1 MSRIV
6 QMQTNFAV
14 GEIDPLLRARI
25 DLKQYYSAL
34 ETAKNVIIQP
44 QGGARRRE
52 GLRYV
57 SNIGPA
63 AGNGVRLVPFEF
75 NVDDSYMF
83 VIIPGYLYVYRDG
96 VLVENI
102 NGTSNKF
109 VVIPELTA
117 AILPELRFAQSADT
131 IIFVHEDLPPLK
143 LIRGADHDEWTKST
157 IPFTNVPYFAFTI
170 TTVAGSTLTAD
181 SFDHLKVDTTSG
193 NIKVE
198 AMKSGGSSESNV
210 FTQAA
215 SYYEN
220 QYINVTPFGR
230 LRIVRKVDNHTL
242 ECVAEVPLF
251 NTDIIVKANF
261 ELERGYEE
269 AWSSSRGWPKAV
281 TFHEGRLWLAGSKSL
296 PSTVW
301 ASRVNDFFNFDKG
314 EGLDDAALEATL
326 STANLNSVTD
336 IFSGRDL
343 QIFTT
348 GGEFYV
354 PQANLEPITPANF
367 IVKVATRNGSK
378 PDVSIVGVDSGTLFI
393 QREGKSLNELAF
405 TDTELAYNT
414 SNVSMLSG
422 HLFRTPVEMAIRRA
436 TSTDESDRLMI
447 VNGDD
452 GSMIVFSLLRSQ
464 EVTAPS
470 QFTTDGEFISVG
482 VDVDRI
488 FVVVKRTTGSLT
500 SATITVTDYAN
511 IAVGAQVTFKKN
523 DGTTI
528 LLQAEAAGSSPPSSP
543 SGNTYFF
550 RPFSSDSTTAL
561 NIFNALDSNG
571 SFGVGKSGAQ
581 VTINRLDPGMENL
594 ELTTTDAT
602 RLAVTDFLKP
612 TTYSVEYFDDSLHLD
627 MAIQENAVASNVAAP
642 NLANKTVKVIL
653 DGTIQPDE
661 ITDLSSSPA
670 RIYFDRPSVTSYEVG
685 FNFDVEI
692 KTMPVEP
699 QIQSGSMRGF
709 KKRILEV
716 NAELYETQALTV
728 NGQQVSFLQFGE
740 SNLDTSVPPFTG
752 IKTVGPLLGF
762 NKEGQ
767 ITITQS
773 VPLDMTVLALDYKV
787 SVGQ

>member
-34 ETAKNVIIQP
+34 QTATNVVIQP
-44 QGGARRRE
+44 QGGAKRRE

-57 SNIGPA
+57 MTLDSGA
-63 AGNGVRLVPFEF
+63 ASAVRLVPFEF
-75 NVDDSYMF
+75 NTDDSYMF
-83 VIIPGYLYVYRDG
+83 AITPGKLYVFRSG
-96 VLVENI
+96 ALVTNI
-102 NGTSNKF
+102 NSTGNNYLAISE
-109 VVIPELTA
+109 ITA
-117 AILPELRFAQSADT
+117 AMLPEIRFAQSADT
-131 IIFVHEDLPPLK
+131 IIFVHEDLPPIK
-143 LIRGADHDEWTKST
+143 LVRGADHDEWTKST
-157 IPFTNVPYFAFTI
+157 ISFDFIPYFAFTVS
-170 TTVAGSTLTAD
+170 TVAGTSLTTD
-181 SFDHLKVDTTSG
+181 SFDHLKPNATSG

-210 FTQAA
+210 FTEAA
-215 SYYEN
+215 AYYED
-220 QYINVTPFGR
+220 QFINVTPFGR

-242 ECVAEVPLF
+242 ECVSEVPLF
-251 NTDIIVKANF
+251 DTSDIPKASF
-261 ELERGYEE
+261 DIERGYEE
-269 AWSSSRGWPKAV
+269 VWSSTRGWPKAV

-314 EGLDDAALEATL
+314 EGLDDASLEATI
-326 STANLNSVTD
+326 STSTLNAITD

-354 PQANLEPITPANF
+354 PQANLEPVTPSNF
-367 IVKVATRNGSK
+367 IVKIATRNGSK
-378 PDVSIVGVDSGTLFI
+378 SDVPVVGVDSGTLFI

-422 HLFRTPVEMAIRRA
+422 HLFKSPTDMAIRRA

-447 VNGDD
+447 VNDDD

-464 EVTAPS
+464 EVTAPAK
-470 QFTTDGEFISVG
+470 FTTDGTFVAVG

-488 FVVVKRTTGSLT
+488 YSVVKRAVGPLTG
-500 SATITVTDYAN
+500 ATVTVTDYAN
-511 IAVGAQVTFKKN
+511 IAVGTKLTFTKN
-523 DGTTI
+523 DGTVIT
-528 LLQAEAAGSSPPSSP
+528 LQFETAGSGAPSAA
-543 SGNTYFF
+543 SGNTHFVRAHADNNTTADNIY
-550 RPFSSDSTTAL
+550 TAL
-561 NIFNALDSNG
+561 NAVSGLTVSNPAAN
-571 SFGVGKSGAQ
+571 V
-581 VTINRLDPGMENL
+581 VTVARDDAGINNL
-594 ELTTTDAT
+594 TVTTTDST
-602 RLAVTDFLKP
+602 RLAVTNFLTP
-612 TTYSVEYFDDSLHLD
+612 DQYFVEYFDSALHLD
-627 MAIQENAVASNVAAP
+627 SAVQASGAASSISVAH
-642 NLANKTVKVIL
+642 LDDKETKVIL
-653 DGTIQPDE
+653 DGIVQSDKTV
-661 ITDLSSSPA
+661 TSNTVT
-670 RIYFDRPSVTSYEVG
+670 FDRSSATGYEVG
-685 FNFDVEI
+685 LNYSVEI

-699 QIQSGSMRGF
+699 QIQSGSLRGF
-709 KKRILEV
+709 KKRIIEV
-716 NAELYETQALTV
+716 NAEVFETQAMTV
-728 NGQQVSFLQFGE
+728 NGQQVQFRQFGQN
-740 SNLDTSVPPFTG
+740 NLDSSVQKFTG